1 MSEDEEGVKAMV
13 HKAGLDEKDVFSVM
27 KMVDPIRELG
37 LELEQSQYKT
47 RLEAL
52 ANPKAYAAKRQ
63 TAFDVGHIK
72 QSYEDAFKG
81 FIRAGMPTEAAK
93 NAALQAANNE
103 KLVRR
108 QVIETQFPTGA
119 NFIGDMA
126 SIRGTR
132 FCHEL
137 LRISPG
143 TSATRPG
150 TTSRSPAQKASRA
163 QIPTLEPL
171 CSVRHTFCDLPK
183 ATSARCHDEQQ
194 QQNAAQA
201 AQAAPPRL

>member
-1 MSEDEEGVKAMV
+1 MEDEEAGVKAMV
-13 HKAGLDEKDVFSVM
+13 QKAGLDEKDVFSVM

-52 ANPKAYAAKRQ
+52 SNPKAYAAKRQ
-63 TAFDVGHIK
+63 TAFDEMIGHIK

-81 FIRAGMPTEAAK
+81 FIKAGMPTDMAK
-93 NAALQAANNE
+93 NAALSAANNE

-126 SIRGTR
+126 NIKSEG
-132 FCHEL
+132 
-137 LRISPG
+137 G
-143 TSATRPG
+143 
-150 TTSRSPAQKASRA
+150 
-163 QIPTLEPL
+163 
-171 CSVRHTFCDLPK
+171 SVMNFTGG
-183 ATSARCHDEQQ
+183 
-194 QQNAAQA
+194 AQA
-201 AQAAPPRL
+201 PARRAPARRRAAPRKKRAAPRRRR